1 MVQVTPLL
9 LESFAT
15 VAVKATVC
23 PWSIDVW
30 VEGDMET
37 AMAGAVGVWL
47 VEPPQPN
54 KNNMP
59 DNIKPNLLIT
69 RLPPGVSKGRFLSA
83 ISLRQREAE
92 EKCLS
97 SF

>member
-15 VAVKATVC
+15 VALKATVW

-37 AMAGAVGVWL
+37 EMEGAVGV
-47 VEPPQPN
+47 
-54 KNNMP
+54 
-59 DNIKPNLLIT
+59 
-69 RLPPGVSKGRFLSA
+69 
-83 ISLRQREAE
+83 
-92 EKCLS
+92 
-97 SF
+97 